1 MHKHLV
7 SFPDP
12 LGVSNFIVLVILD
25 GWGAAPDGPGNAIS
39 RASTPVF
46 DGLISRWPSSTLEAS
61 GPAVGLPDGQMG
73 NSEVGH
79 MTIGA
84 GRILLQPLTR
94 MNEAVR
100 SGVLDDNDA
109 VARAMDVPEGSSLH
123 LMAMLSDG
131 GVHSHQEHL
140 FHMLGLARRRG
151 IEPWVHV
158 MLDGRDT
165 PPRSAGT
172 YFEALGRAIAEHG
185 GRIATIAGR
194 YYAMDRD
201 NRWDRTRLEYDA
213 VVSAEGA
220 SRSGWEDTLGS
231 SYADG
236 KGDEFVVP
244 VVIDGYHG
252 LNGGD
257 SVIMVNFRP
266 DRIRQISEALTSPS
280 FDGFEREP
288 PDIRYTMMMEV
299 SDGTVGD
306 IVLPPIPVAGT
317 LGEVVSLHGTQLRLA
332 ETEKYAHV
340 TFFLNDGRREP
351 YPGEDRVLIPS
362 PGVATYDLKPEMCAG
377 EVADALVERLDPGH
391 MLIVVNFANPDMV
404 GHTGDMKATI
414 AAVEAVDACLG
425 RVHRAVEER
434 GGRLVIIADHG
445 NAEQMLDDGDVRT
458 AHSLNRVPCIITGVD
473 GRLDDG
479 GLRDVAPTVLT
490 LLGLEIPEGMT
501 GRSLLHR

>member
-1 MHKHLV
+1 V
-7 SFPDP
+7 SKF
-12 LGVSNFIVLVILD
+12 VVLVILD
-25 GWGAAPDGPGNAIS
+25 GWGVAPDGPGNAIS

-46 DGLISRWPSSTLEAS
+46 DGLMSRWPSSTLEAS

-84 GRILLQPLTR
+84 GRILLQPLSR

-100 SGVLDDNDA
+100 SGGLEDSDA
-109 VARAMDVPEGSSLH
+109 IARALDVPEGSSLH

-131 GVHSHQEHL
+131 GVHSNQEHL
-140 FHMLGLARRRG
+140 FHMLGLARKRG
-151 IEPWVHV
+151 IEPWIHV

-172 YFEALGRAIAEHG
+172 YFEALDRAITEHG

-201 NRWDRTRLEYDA
+201 DRWDRTRLEYDA
-213 VVSAEGA
+213 VVRAEGVPG
-220 SRSGWEDTLGS
+220 SGWATALDS
-231 SYADG
+231 SYSED

-244 VVIDGYHG
+244 VVIDGYPG
-252 LNGGD
+252 LNDGD
-257 SVIMVNFRP
+257 SVLMVNFRP
-266 DRIRQISEALTSPS
+266 DRIRQISEALTSPV
-280 FDGFEREP
+280 FDGFERGP
-288 PDIRYTMMMEV
+288 LDIRYTTMMEV

-306 IVLPPIPVAGT
+306 IVLPPIPVTGT
-317 LGEVVSLHGTQLRLA
+317 LGEVVSRHGTQLRLA

-340 TFFLNDGRREP
+340 TFFLNAGRREP

-362 PGVATYDLKPEMCAG
+362 PKVATYDLKPEMSAD

-404 GHTGDMKATI
+404 GHTGDVDATI
-414 AAVEAVDACLG
+414 RAVEAVDACLG
-425 RVHRAVEER
+425 RVHHAVEGR
-434 GGRLVIIADHG
+434 GGRLIIIADHG
-445 NAEQMLDDGDVRT
+445 NAEQMRDNGDVRT
-458 AHSLNRVPCIITGVD
+458 AHSLNRVPCIVTGVD

-479 GLRDVAPTVLT
+479 GLRDVAPTVLA
-490 LLGLEIPEGMT
+490 LLGLEIPDGMT
-501 GRSLLHR
+501 GRGLLHPLTE